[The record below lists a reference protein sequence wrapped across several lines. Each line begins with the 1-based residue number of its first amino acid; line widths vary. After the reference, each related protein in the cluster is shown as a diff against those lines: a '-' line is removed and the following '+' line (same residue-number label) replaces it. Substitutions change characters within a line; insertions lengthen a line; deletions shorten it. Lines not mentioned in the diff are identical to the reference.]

1 MSALDEVARVAR
13 DALGATGLAVTTP
26 TAVVTS
32 VGTPP
37 DHEED
42 RAVPLHDPGGQ
53 PIGTLRV
60 AWPPEAPGR
69 NRESLLA
76 AFARHLA
83 LALSRHTLDAP
94 AAAAPEG
101 DVLTLDDPARL
112 PDAIREITGQVTA
125 IVGPL
130 TGARAVGITAW
141 DPERRILRAL
151 PGAFGSDDDTL
162 AASVTGPVTNML
174 SAGSRVF
181 ASGQPYLSN
190 DAGADP
196 GVLQPYAEV
205 FRIGRL
211 LSVPLENQGRRVGVL
226 HLANKPTDFTLDD
239 VGAVEGLAPRLAAA
253 VELAGALGR
262 MAAAQR
268 LEGVLTATAT
278 AVATGGSAEEC
289 LLPSFDR
296 LAEETGASVVALV
309 PSGSAPWIRRA
320 GASRPDLERRLVRD
334 ARALVATSSGAYPR
348 HVGDPGWAALHVPVD
363 FRGERSDGAG
373 AAHTATL
380 SLLRRTG
387 QPFTAAEE
395 DVVRRLAGLVA
406 LAWTSERYQR
416 QLAEIARLREQE
428 RIADGLHDRVAQILF
443 AARLGIDTVV
453 DGEADDVTRCLVEVR
468 ELLVHGDVIVRE
480 VIHRLEAAP
489 EVGLTRRLRREVES
503 VEDEFGVTVRVELP
517 DDDHLA
523 QVPRTVADAVV
534 KIAREGTVNAAKHA
548 GPCRIRLDVT
558 VAETEL
564 VVEVTDDGFD
574 SGVEAAR
581 PGTGLTSLRR
591 VVDAAGGTL
600 TLTTPGHG
608 FGTQVRAVFPV

>member
-1 MSALDEVARVAR
+1 MSALDEVARVAHR
-13 DALGATGLAVTTP
+13 ALAATGLEVTTT
-26 TAVVTS
+26 TAVVVTS

-37 DHEED
+37 GDEGL
-42 RAVPLHDPGGQ
+42 AVALHDPGGR

-60 AWPPEAPGR
+60 GWPPDAEAR
-69 NRESLLA
+69 HRESLLA

-83 LALSRHTLDAP
+83 LALSRHALGAP
-94 AAAAPEG
+94 ASVAAVD

-112 PDAIREITGQVTA
+112 PDAVREITSQVTA

-130 TGARAVGITAW
+130 TGARAVGITVW

-211 LSVPLENQGRRVGVL
+211 LSVPLENHGRRVGVL

-239 VGAVEGLAPRLAAA
+239 VGAVERLAPRLAAA

-262 MAAAQR
+262 MAAQQR
-268 LEGVLTATAT
+268 LEGVLSTTAT
-278 AVATGGSAEEC
+278 AVATGGSVEEC

-309 PSGSAPWIRRA
+309 PAGADPWIRRA
-320 GASRPDLERRLVRD
+320 GSCPPELEWRLVRD
-334 ARALVATSSGAYPR
+334 ARALVATSSGAFPR

-363 FRGERSDGAG
+363 FDGA
-373 AAHTATL
+373 HSATL

-453 DGEADDVTRCLVEVR
+453 EGEADDVTRCLVEVR
-468 ELLVHGDVIVRE
+468 ELLVHGDVIVRD
-480 VIHRLEAAP
+480 VIHRLQAAP
-489 EVGLTRRLRREVES
+489 EVGLARRLRREVES
-503 VEDEFGVTVRVELP
+503 VEDEFGVAVRVELP

-523 QVPRTVADAVV
+523 QVPRTVADAAV

-548 GPCRIRLDVT
+548 GPCRIRLDVS
-558 VAETEL
+558 AEGSEL

-574 SGVEAAR
+574 SRVEAAR

-591 VVDAAGGTL
+591 AVEEAGGTL

>member
-13 DALGATGLAVTTP
+13 VALGATGLAVTTP
-26 TAVVTS
+26 TAVVIS

-37 DHEED
+37 HDD
-42 RAVPLHDPGGQ
+42 QGRAVPLHDLGGQ

-60 AWPPEAPGR
+60 AWPHEVTER
-69 NRESLLA
+69 NREPLLA

-83 LALSRHTLDAP
+83 LALCRHTLDAP
-94 AAAAPEG
+94 AAAAPEE
-101 DVLTLDDPARL
+101 DVLSLDDPARL

-174 SAGSRVF
+174 SAGSRVY

-211 LSVPLENQGRRVGVL
+211 LSVPLESRGRRVGVL

-239 VGAVEGLAPRLAAA
+239 LTAVEGVAPRLAAA

-262 MAAAQR
+262 MAAQQR

-278 AVATGGSAEEC
+278 AVATGGSVEEC

-309 PSGSAPWIRRA
+309 PSGSAPLIRRA
-320 GASRPDLERRLVRD
+320 GASCPDLERRLVHD
-334 ARALVATSSGAYPR
+334 ARALVATSSGAFPR

-363 FRGERSDGAG
+363 FDGV
-373 AAHTATL
+373 HTATL

-395 DVVRRLAGLVA
+395 DVVRRLADLVA

-453 DGEADDVTRCLVEVR
+453 DGEAEDVTRCLVEVR

-480 VIHRLEAAP
+480 VIHRLGAAP
-489 EVGLTRRLRREVES
+489 EVGLARRLRREVES
-503 VEDEFGVTVRVELP
+503 VEDEFGVAVHVELP

-523 QVPRTVADAVV
+523 RVPRTVADAAV

-548 GPCRIRLDVT
+548 GPCRIRLDV
-558 VAETEL
+558 ASEGARL

-574 SGVEAAR
+574 SSAEAAR

-591 VVDAAGGTL
+591 VVDEAGGTL
-600 TLTTPGHG
+600 TLSTPGHG